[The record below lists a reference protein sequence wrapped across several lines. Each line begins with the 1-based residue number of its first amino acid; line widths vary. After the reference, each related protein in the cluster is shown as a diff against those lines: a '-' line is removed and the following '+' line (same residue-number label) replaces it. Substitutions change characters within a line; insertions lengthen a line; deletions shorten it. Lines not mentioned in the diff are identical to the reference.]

1 MDPTVEIRKRGPTK
15 NPNAKEIRKHRARE
29 KYAEKKIARELAEC
43 VRDGF
48 PDVFPVHLTEAMT
61 NLVERVN
68 EDRRASIQNQKTQK
82 RKRKRKREEIL
93 DNTGTVESTETPKLQ
108 TEPRFIMQ
116 LHPDLAHKYENFEE
130 MRKLPRVHLLN
141 RFMANSFKG
150 LICYGIVVEYDR
162 GGDRYLV
169 AYDDREK
176 NYVPW
181 TSLSW
186 LILSERHVD
195 KAKIIQL
202 RNCVEHGEYIQYK
215 KITNTMGSL

>member
-1 MDPTVEIRKRGPTK
+1 MDPPVEIRKRGPTK

-29 KYAEKKIARELAEC
+29 KYAEKKVARELAEC

-68 EDRRASIQNQKTQK
+68 DDRRASIQNQKTQK
-82 RKRKRKREEIL
+82 RKREKIL

-141 RFMANSFKG
+141 RFMANSFNG

>member
-1 MDPTVEIRKRGPTK
+1 MDPPVEIRKRGPTK

-29 KYAEKKIARELAEC
+29 KYAEKKVARELAEC

-68 EDRRASIQNQKTQK
+68 DDRRASIQNQKTQK
-82 RKRKRKREEIL
+82 RKREEIF

-141 RFMANSFKG
+141 RFMANSFNG

>member
-1 MDPTVEIRKRGPTK
+1 MDPLVEIRKRGPTK
-15 NPNAKEIRKHRARE
+15 NPNAKEIRKHRARV
-29 KYAEKKIARELAEC
+29 KYAEKKIDRELAEC
-43 VRDGF
+43 LHDGF
-48 PDVFPVHLTEAMT
+48 PDEFPVHLTEAMT

-82 RKRKRKREEIL
+82 RKHEKIS
-93 DNTGTVESTETPKLQ
+93 DYTGTVESTETPKLQ
-108 TEPRFIMQ
+108 PEPRFIMQ

-141 RFMANSFKG
+141 RFMANSFNG

-195 KAKIIQL
+195 KVKIIQL

-215 KITNTMGSL
+215 KIRDTMGSL